1 MMVQIGGKFS
11 AKTPVPLRIYPDHL
25 LSKFGLTWR
34 YIGNFLLSTVFYR
47 YSLRIFHLY
56 HLLHYPD
63 LMSQTKLN
71 LKTPDE
77 AEIVYY
83 EAFMHCD
90 AKVMA
95 ALWADGDVVCI
106 HPGSGA
112 IVGYEAVVRSWN
124 HIFANSLPPQITF
137 TVIKSTVSD
146 SLAVNLVTEEL
157 ASDDGESVLVL
168 ATNVYQK
175 FDQGWLM
182 IEHHAS
188 LVQSRAQNQTLQ

>member
-1 MMVQIGGKFS
+1 MK
-11 AKTPVPLRIYPDHL
+11 L
-25 LSKFGLTWR
+25 
-34 YIGNFLLSTVFYR
+34 
-47 YSLRIFHLY
+47 
-56 HLLHYPD
+56 
-63 LMSQTKLN
+63 TKLK

-77 AEIVYY
+77 AETVYY

-95 ALWADGDVVCI
+95 ALWADGDVVCL

-112 IVGYEAVVRSWN
+112 IVGHEAVVRSWN
-124 HIFANSLPPQITF
+124 HIFANSSPPQIAF
-137 TVIKSTVSD
+137 TVIKTTVSD

-157 ASDDGESVLVL
+157 ATDNGDSVLVL

-175 FDQGWLM
+175 FDHGWLM

-188 LVQSRAQNQTLQ
+188 LVQSHTQNQTLQ